1 MEGEV
6 ILTTPARLKELLVE
20 AVSIAL
26 KYHPLP
32 PAPSMTAVG
41 ETVDFTGLM
50 REYYPGIP
58 ESTVR
63 QDTASLSRTK
73 VGKRV
78 LFDRT
83 EVEAHLRGKRR
94 ASVTELD
101 QQAEGQFTQQH
112 QRRGGRK
119 AA

>member
-26 KYHPLP
+26 KYHPI
-32 PAPSMTAVG
+32 SQVTASPVRT
-41 ETVDFTGLM
+41 EHVDLGGLM
-50 REYYPGIP
+50 REYYPGVP

-63 QDTASLSRTK
+63 QDTAKLGRTK
-73 VGKRV
+73 IGKRV
-78 LFDRT
+78 LFNRL
-83 EVEAHLRGKRR
+83 EVEAHLRTKRR
-94 ASVTELD
+94 PSAEEID
-101 QQAEGQFTQQH
+101 QQVGNQFTQQ
-112 QRRGGRK
+112 QGRSGGRK